1 MNTKMEGNELL
12 DRFFKGKLTEEEKLR
27 LESLLRSDE
36 EFREEFEFQQAT
48 REAVI
53 RHKHKELKS
62 FLGEVEMELKDDQ
75 KVHKIHPKTFIW
87 KVAAGVALLVAA
99 TVLILNL
106 TDTQDSDTAYDSF
119 LSYYSP
125 YPNVVSPITRGEEI
139 NPEDM
144 EKAAFIAYE
153 SGKYGVSDSLFTRIL
168 PYQTDYIQ
176 FYKGISK
183 FELGQYDSA
192 IYYFDNYLYSDGTQL
207 RDQAK
212 WYMALS
218 YLVKGDTT
226 KGKEEMIRLRKSSG
240 YKMDEVERI
249 LLSLD

>member
-1 MNTKMEGNELL
+1 MESDELL
-12 DRFFKGKLTEEEKLR
+12 DGYFKGSLTAEEKLM
-27 LESLLRSDE
+27 LEELLKSDA
-36 EFREEFEFQQAT
+36 EFREEFELQQAT

-53 RHKHKELKS
+53 RSKHKELKAY
-62 FLGEVEMELKDDQ
+62 LGEVEEELAKGG
-75 KVHKIHPKTFIW
+75 KVRNIQPKAYLWKI
-87 KVAAGVALLVAA
+87 AAGVALVLAG
-99 TVLILNL
+99 TFLILRL
-106 TDTQDSDTAYDSF
+106 TESGDISPDTESF
-119 LSYYSP
+119 LSYYSA

-139 NPEDM
+139 SPEDL

-153 SGKYGVSDSLFTRIL
+153 SKNYSLSDSLFTKIL
-168 PYQTDYIQ
+168 PYQTDYVQ

-192 IYYFDNYLYSDGTQL
+192 IHYFDNYLYSDGTQL

-218 YLVKGDTT
+218 YLVKGDTL

-249 LLSLD
+249 LLEIE

>member
-1 MNTKMEGNELL
+1 MEGNELL
-12 DRFFKGKLTEEEKLR
+12 DRFFKGKLTEDEKLR
-27 LESLLRSDE
+27 FESLLQSNEDL
-36 EFREEFEFQQAT
+36 REEFEFQQAAH
-48 REAVI
+48 EAIV
-53 RHKHKELKS
+53 RNKHR
-62 FLGEVEMELKDDQ
+62 ELKDYLQEVDMEMREET
-75 KVHKIHPKTFIW
+75 KTVKMSHWKPIW
-87 KVAAGVALLVAA
+87 KIAAVLLLLVCS
-99 TVLILNL
+99 TVLILKL
-106 TDTQDSDTAYDSF
+106 IETEDSGAVSQSF
-119 LSYYSP
+119 ISYYSP
-125 YPNVVSPITRGEEI
+125 YPNVVSPITRGEDF
-139 NPEDM
+139 NPEDL

-153 SGKYGVSDSLFTRIL
+153 SGNYGLSDSLFTRIL

-183 FELGQYDSA
+183 FELGEYDSA
-192 IYYFDNYLYSDGTQL
+192 IHYFDNYLYSDGTQL

-218 YLVKGDTT
+218 FLVKGDTT

>member
-1 MNTKMEGNELL
+1 MEGNELL

-27 LESLLRSDE
+27 FENLLQSDE
-36 EFREEFEFQQAT
+36 NLREEFEFQQTA
-48 REAVI
+48 REAIV
-53 RHKHKELKS
+53 RNKHR
-62 FLGEVEMELKDDQ
+62 ELKDYLQEVDQ
-75 KVHKIHPKTFIW
+75 ELDSKSKTGKILPWIPLW
-87 KVAAGVALLVAA
+87 KIAAGFVLVLGA
-99 TVLILNL
+99 TFLFLKLNDSK
-106 TDTQDSDTAYDSF
+106 TDSKDPDSF
-119 LSYYSP
+119 LAYYNA
-125 YPNVVSPITRGEEI
+125 YPNVVSPITRGEEF
-139 NPEDM
+139 NPEDQ

-153 SGKYGVSDSLFTRIL
+153 SKNYRLSDSLFTSIL
-168 PYQTDYIQ
+168 PYQTDYVH

-192 IYYFDNYLYSDGTQL
+192 IHYFDNYLYSDGIQL

-218 YLVKGDTT
+218 FLVKGDTI